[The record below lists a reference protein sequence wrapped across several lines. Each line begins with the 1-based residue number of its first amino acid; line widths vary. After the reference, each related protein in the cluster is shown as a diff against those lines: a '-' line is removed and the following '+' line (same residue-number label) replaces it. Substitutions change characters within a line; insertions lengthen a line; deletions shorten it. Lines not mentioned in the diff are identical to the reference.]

1 MLCRIAWC
9 AIRNAYCCQDR
20 RNREGGGAIAPPY
33 FGMFVINPISIN
45 DGGRLSFPHY
55 YSCPTG
61 FSDLP
66 TALNLCSLLFVE
78 ECRIAVMNKEKM
90 STGLPRRHL
99 NWTLKKNEWHETY
112 SFSTYSVIW
121 IYFLCSTN
129 SYSYILSYF
138 IIKNYR
144 ELVSHKNVGAYTRSQ
159 CL

>member
-1 MLCRIAWC
+1 MKHPTNSPLVKEYVTSIPMTS
-9 AIRNAYCCQDR
+9 ILLDKFNLQ
-20 RNREGGGAIAPPY
+20 NREYPTLFPLKLECTKWNTPPILACMLIMINQADYALHITTHAPPW
-33 FGMFVINPISIN
+33 V
-45 DGGRLSFPHY
+45 
-55 YSCPTG
+55 TG

-66 TALNLCSLLFVE
+66 TALNLCLLLFAE

-129 SYSYILSYF
+129 SCSNFLIS
-138 IIKNYR
+138 
-144 ELVSHKNVGAYTRSQ
+144 
-159 CL
+159 

>member
-9 AIRNAYCCQDR
+9 AIRNAYCSQGP
-20 RNREGGGAIAPPY
+20 RNSAGTEGGIDPTPHILAFMFQSSREQIMPPY
-33 FGMFVINPISIN
+33 
-45 DGGRLSFPHY
+45 Y
-55 YSCPTG
+55 YSCSTGVTG
-61 FSDLP
+61 FLDLP
-66 TALNLCSLLFVE
+66 TTLNLCLLLFTE

-129 SYSYILSYF
+129 SCSNFLISL
-138 IIKNYR
+138 
-144 ELVSHKNVGAYTRSQ
+144 
-159 CL
+159 